1 VYSFPPLIA
10 FSFLHTSSLPP
21 PLPFHTHT
29 ALSISVG
36 GRCPITCDEAINV
49 AQQASSQ
56 NGCDSDEFIEA
67 ENTAVALCGAFEY
80 TQRTGDFGICP
91 PESTPICE
99 GTVQALARVRYE
111 EGRESRGLSLFL
123 SLSLSLSGIQ

>member
-1 VYSFPPLIA
+1 LY
-10 FSFLHTSSLPP
+10 TY
-21 PLPFHTHT
+21 T

-36 GRCPITCDEAINV
+36 GRCPITCNEAINV

-91 PESTPICE
+91 PETTPTCE
-99 GTVQALARVRYE
+99 GTVQALARVSYE
-111 EGRESRGLSLFL
+111 ESRESRGFVCV
-123 SLSLSLSGIQ
+123 SLSRSGIQYLMLDNYLTNNNPPAPLSFFI